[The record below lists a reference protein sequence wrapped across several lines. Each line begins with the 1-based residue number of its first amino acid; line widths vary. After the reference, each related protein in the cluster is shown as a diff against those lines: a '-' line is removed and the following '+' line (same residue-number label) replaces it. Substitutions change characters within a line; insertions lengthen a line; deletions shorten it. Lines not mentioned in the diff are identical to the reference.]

1 VQEELEGQIKS
12 VIWSSEDGG
21 FSIMRLLSDGSSES
35 ITITGYLAGTSPG
48 ERVRLKGQWE
58 THPKYGR
65 QLKVEECVPLLPAS
79 AEGIEQYLGSGLVE
93 GIGPAMAGR
102 IVARFGEEA
111 LRVIDETPGRL
122 SEVQGIGPKRIS
134 AITKAWQSQRGVR
147 DTMLFLQSHGVSPGY
162 AARIYRQYGDRAV
175 QVVRENPY
183 RLAQDVEGIGFLLAD
198 RFARGLGFGEDSPA
212 RAEAGIMHA
221 LKASSEE
228 GHLFLPSTEL
238 LQQSQKLLESDRA
251 IIAGALESL
260 IASGRVKAE
269 RLGAAPAAAP
279 AQDMPPAT
287 ATPVA
292 APGEPP
298 AADTTGGPPDLGERA
313 IYLPA
318 LHAAE
323 TGIVTELERL
333 LKAPR
338 SLPRV
343 EATEAVARAQTSLSI
358 TLAPK
363 QAEAVARALREKLL
377 LITGG
382 PGTGKTTIQR
392 ALLTVLD
399 HIKAQPLFAAP
410 TGRAAKRLAEATG
423 REARTIHRLLE
434 FAPHEKRFRRDR
446 DEPLECDLLIVDEAS
461 MIDAPLMHSLLKALP
476 SDASLIL
483 VGDAHQLPSVGPGTV
498 LADLIASGRL
508 PVVELT
514 DIFRQSE
521 DSRIVTNAHRINL
534 GLSPLANDS
543 EEGGD
548 FFFIEQEDPV
558 KVGRTIVEL
567 VCRRIPRRFH
577 LDPVDDVQVLSPMHR
592 GDAGVENLNR
602 LLQEALNPSG
612 SEVMARSKTL
622 RVHDKVMQLR
632 NDYEREVFNG
642 DIGRIAAVD
651 TETGAI
657 VVDLDGRHVEYE
669 RADLDALTL
678 AYAVSVHKSQG
689 GEFPAVIICLLTQHF
704 PLLQRNLLY
713 TAVTRGK
720 RLVVIVG
727 SRKAMA
733 IALRNDTPRRRN
745 SLLASRLAYTLQNHI
760 PPGQVKGSG

>member
-1 VQEELEGQIKS
+1 
-12 VIWSSEDGG
+12 
-21 FSIMRLLSDGSSES
+21 MPRGS
-35 ITITGYLAGTSPG
+35 TG
-48 ERVRLKGQWE
+48 
-58 THPKYGR
+58 
-65 QLKVEECVPLLPAS
+65 
-79 AEGIEQYLGSGLVE
+79 
-93 GIGPAMAGR
+93 
-102 IVARFGEEA
+102 
-111 LRVIDETPGRL
+111 
-122 SEVQGIGPKRIS
+122 
-134 AITKAWQSQRGVR
+134 
-147 DTMLFLQSHGVSPGY
+147 
-162 AARIYRQYGDRAV
+162 QYGDRAV

-183 RLAQDVEGIGFLLAD
+183 RLAHEMEGIGFLLAD

-212 RAEAGIMHA
+212 RAEAGIMHV
-221 LKASSEE
+221 LKASSDE

-251 IIAGALESL
+251 VIAGALETL
-260 IASGRVKAE
+260 IASRRVKTE
-269 RLGAAPAAAP
+269 RLGVTLGAP
-279 AQDMPPAT
+279 Q
-287 ATPVA
+287 VL
-292 APGEPP
+292 E
-298 AADTTGGPPDLGERA
+298 ESA

-333 LKAPR
+333 LNAPR

-343 EATEAVARAQTSLSI
+343 ESAEAVARAQKRLSI

-363 QAEAVARALREKLL
+363 QAEAVARALQEKLL
-377 LITGG
+377 VITGG

-399 HIKAQPLFAAP
+399 HIDARPLLAAP
-410 TGRAAKRLAEATG
+410 TGRAARRLAEASG

-434 FAPHEKRFRRDR
+434 FSPHEKRFRRCGE
-446 DEPLECDLLIVDEAS
+446 EPLECNLLIVDEAS

-498 LADLIASGRL
+498 LADLIASGRV

-521 DSRIVTNAHRINL
+521 DAGIVTNAHRINL
-534 GLSPLANDS
+534 GLAPLANDS
-543 EEGGD
+543 EGGGD
-548 FFFIEQEDPV
+548 FFFIEQEDPL
-558 KVGRTIVEL
+558 KAGKTIVEL

-577 LDPVDDVQVLSPMHR
+577 MDPVDDVQVLSPMHR

-632 NDYEREVFNG
+632 NDYGREVFNG
-642 DIGRIAAVD
+642 DLGRIAAVD
-651 TETGAI
+651 LETGAI
-657 VVDLDGRHVEYE
+657 VVDFDGRPVEYGRE
-669 RADLDALTL
+669 DLDALAL

-689 GEFPAVIICLLTQHF
+689 GEFPAVIVCLLTQHF

-713 TAVTRGK
+713 TAVTRGR

-733 IALRNDTPRRRN
+733 IALRNDTPRKRN
-745 SLLASRLAYTLQNHI
+745 SLLSSRLASA
-760 PPGQVKGSG
+760 GK

>member
-1 VQEELEGQIKS
+1 VPEELEGRITS

-21 FSIMRLLSDGSSES
+21 FSVMRLVRDNSSEP
-35 ITITGYLAGTSPG
+35 ITITGYLAGTGPG

-58 THPKYGR
+58 MHPKYGR
-65 QLKVEECVPLLPAS
+65 QLKVEECLPLLPAS

-93 GIGPAMAGR
+93 GIGPAMARR
-102 IVARFGEEA
+102 IVARFGEDS

-134 AITKAWQSQRGVR
+134 AITKAWQGQRGVR
-147 DTMLFLQSHGVSPGY
+147 DAMLFLQSHGVSPGY

-175 QVVRENPY
+175 QVVRDNPY
-183 RLAQDVEGIGFLLAD
+183 RMAQDVEGIGFLLAD
-198 RFARGLGFGEDSPA
+198 RFARGLGFSEDSPA
-212 RAEAGIMHA
+212 RAEAGVMHA
-221 LKASSEE
+221 LKQSSEE
-228 GHLFLPSTEL
+228 GHLFLPAAEL

-251 IIAGALESL
+251 IIAGALEAL

-269 RLGAAPAAAP
+269 ALGRAMPPGPAAERASGGARAAGKEPAAAP
-279 AQDMPPAT
+279 PAPLAET
-287 ATPVA
+287 
-292 APGEPP
+292 P
-298 AADTTGGPPDLGERA
+298 AASSLVERA

-318 LHAAE
+318 LYAAE
-323 TGIVTELERL
+323 TGIVAELDRL
-333 LKAPR
+333 LSASR

-343 EATEAVARAQTSLSI
+343 ETADAVARAQKSLSI

-363 QAEAVARALREKLL
+363 QAEAIARALQEKALV
-377 LITGG
+377 ITGG

-392 ALLTVLD
+392 ALLAVLD
-399 HIKAQPLFAAP
+399 HIEARPLFAAP
-410 TGRAAKRLAEATG
+410 TGRAVKRLAEATG

-434 FAPHEKRFRRDR
+434 FAPHENRFRRCR
-446 DEPLECDLLIVDEAS
+446 EEPLECDLLIVDEAS

-476 SDASLIL
+476 SEASLIL

-498 LADLIASGRL
+498 LADLIASGRM

-521 DSRIVTNAHRINL
+521 QSRIVTNAHRINL
-534 GLSPLANDS
+534 GLHPLANES

-548 FFFIEQEDPV
+548 FFFIEQEDPLRAC
-558 KVGRTIVEL
+558 RTIVEL

-602 LLQEALNPSG
+602 LLQKELNPSG
-612 SEVMARSKTL
+612 GEVIARSRSL

-642 DIGRIAAVD
+642 DIGRIAAAD
-651 TETGAI
+651 SETGAV
-657 VVDLDGRHVEYE
+657 VVDFDGRHVEYE

-678 AYAVSVHKSQG
+678 AYAASVHKSQG

-733 IALRNDTPRRRN
+733 IALRNDTPRKRN
-745 SLLASRLAYTLQNHI
+745 SLLAARLAAGAI
-760 PPGQVKGSG
+760 

>member
-1 VQEELEGQIKS
+1 MEPDGGRQEPRAELIVQEELEGRIQS
-12 VIWSSEDGG
+12 VVWSREDNGFRILRLVRDDSSE
-21 FSIMRLLSDGSSES
+21 
-35 ITITGYLAGTSPG
+35 TITVTGFLAGTNPG
-48 ERVRLKGQWE
+48 EKVRLKGRWE

-79 AEGIEQYLGSGLVE
+79 AEGMEQYLGSGLVK
-93 GIGPAMAGR
+93 GIGPAMARR

-111 LRVIDETPGRL
+111 LRVIDETPDRL
-122 SEVQGIGPKRIS
+122 SEVQGIGPVRIQ
-134 AITKAWQSQRGVR
+134 AISKAWQGQRGVR
-147 DTMLFLQSHGVSPGY
+147 DTMLFLQSHGVSPAY
-162 AARIYRQYGDRAV
+162 AARIYRQYGEKAV
-175 QVVRENPY
+175 QTVRANPY
-183 RLAQDVEGIGFLLAD
+183 VLAEEVEGIGFLLAD
-198 RFARGLGFGEDSPA
+198 RFARGLGVGEDSPA
-212 RAEAGIMHA
+212 RAEAGILHA
-221 LKASSEE
+221 LRQSGEE
-228 GHLFLPSTEL
+228 GHLFLPATEL
-238 LQQSQKLLESDRA
+238 LQQSQKLLECGRA
-251 IIAGALESL
+251 VISGALEAL
-260 IASGRVKAE
+260 IAGGRVKAE
-269 RLGAAPAAAP
+269 RLGAAPPPDTQAP
-279 AQDMPPAT
+279 
-287 ATPVA
+287 V
-292 APGEPP
+292 PGEC
-298 AADTTGGPPDLGERA
+298 AV
-313 IYLPA
+313 YLPA

-323 TGIVTELERL
+323 TGIASELDRL
-333 LKAPR
+333 LKAAR

-343 EATEAVARAQTSLSI
+343 EATEAVARAQRQLSI
-358 TLAPK
+358 ALAPQ
-363 QAEAVARALREKLL
+363 QAEAIVRALQEKALV
-377 LITGG
+377 ITGG
-382 PGTGKTTIQR
+382 PGTGKTTIQK
-392 ALLTVLD
+392 ALLAVLD
-399 HIKAQPLFAAP
+399 PLGARPLFAAP

-434 FAPHEKRFRRDR
+434 FDPRGRRFRRCGG
-446 DEPLECDLLIVDEAS
+446 EPLDCDLLIVDEAS

-514 DIFRQSE
+514 EIFRQSGG
-521 DSRIVTNAHRINL
+521 SGIVTNAHRINL
-534 GLSPLANDS
+534 GLGPLADDG

-548 FFFIEQEDPV
+548 FFFIEQEDPQ
-558 KVGRTIVEL
+558 KATRTVVEL
-567 VCRRIPRRFH
+567 VCRRIPRRFR

-602 LLQEALNPSG
+602 LLQEELNPSG
-612 SEVMARSKTL
+612 GEVAARGRSL

-642 DIGRIAAVD
+642 DIGRIAAAD
-651 TETGAI
+651 GETGTV
-657 VVDLDGRHVEYE
+657 VVDFDGRRVAYE
-669 RADLDALTL
+669 RADLDALSL

-689 GEFPAVIICLLTQHF
+689 GEFPAVIVCLLTQHF

-745 SLLASRLAYTLQNHI
+745 SLLAARLAACGG
-760 PPGQVKGSG
+760 PRGP